1 VTDIGKEQDVMK
13 RVFGLETEYGITLS
27 GAETVDVV
35 AESIELVR
43 RYTENGALMK
53 WDYELEDPHLDAR
66 GFRARELLQ
75 DTDESAYYEIDKRRP
90 LSFEEIKSDLVLS
103 NGARFYNDHAH
114 PEYSTPECTTLRE
127 IVAQDKAGERILEEC
142 ARRRNQKLPSG
153 FEVRL
158 YKNNTDF
165 AGHSYGCHDNYLMRR
180 DIAWDRIVAGMLP
193 FLITRQIFAGAG
205 KMGIEAESG
214 QGEPGIYQIS
224 QRADFFSVVVSID
237 TMNRRPLINT
247 RDEPHVDAS
256 RYRRFHVILGDS
268 NMSEWATAMK
278 IGITALML
286 DLIERGEAPQ
296 LEIAQPVDANKSI
309 SRDQTYDWII
319 ELKDGRKISAIDVQ
333 RIYLRA
339 ASKLDP
345 PSSGFGSLGN
355 GEEWGWILREW
366 ENVLNDLERD
376 VTATRDRIDWVAKKF
391 LLDALQE
398 EEKLVWSDPWL
409 QSIDLEYH
417 NLDLDQGLYYE
428 LVRKGLMR
436 RITSE
441 EEIKT
446 AIFTPPETTRAFF
459 RGRAVARFNDEIS
472 SIQWDEIV
480 FGNGAQSYRIAL
492 PEAAMNARLDALN
505 HAARNGKDFA
515 EFMNAVSQI
524 D

>member
-1 VTDIGKEQDVMK
+1 M
-13 RVFGLETEYGITLS
+13 RHVFGLETEYGITLC

-43 RYTENGALMK
+43 RYTDHGALMK
-53 WDYELEDPHLDAR
+53 WDYDLEDPHLDAR

-114 PEYSTPECTTLRE
+114 PEYSTPECTTLQQ
-127 IVAQDKAGERILEEC
+127 IAAQDKAGERILAEC
-142 ARRRNQKLPSG
+142 ARRRNQKLPPG
-153 FEVRL
+153 YEVRL

-165 AGHSYGCHDNYLMRR
+165 ASHSYGCHDNYLMSR
-180 DIAWDRIVAGMLP
+180 DIAWDRIVAGILP

-205 KMGIEAESG
+205 KMGVEGETS
-214 QGEPGIYQIS
+214 QGDPGTYQIS

-237 TMNRRPLINT
+237 TMNRRPLVNT

-278 IGITALML
+278 IGTTALVL

-296 LEIAQPVDANKSI
+296 LEIAQPVEANKSI

-333 RIYLRA
+333 RIYLEKALKYCDRTDQESA
-339 ASKLDP
+339 WL
-345 PSSGFGSLGN
+345 LQ
-355 GEEWGWILREW
+355 EW
-366 ENVLNDLERD
+366 EGILNDLEVDAMRC
-376 VTATRDRIDWVAKKF
+376 VDRIDWVAKKY
-391 LLDALQE
+391 LLNTFQE
-398 EEKLVWSDPWL
+398 SEGLSWTDPWL

-417 NLDLDQGLYYE
+417 NIAWEQGLYYE
-428 LVRKGLMR
+428 LVRENQVR
-436 RITSE
+436 RILKE
-441 EEIKT
+441 DEIKT
-446 AIFTPPETTRAFF
+446 AIFMPPETTRAYF
-459 RGRAVARFNDEIS
+459 RGRAVARFTPKIHT
-472 SIQWDEIV
+472 IHWDEIV
-480 FGNGAQSYRIAL
+480 FGQDSGQRRVSF
-492 PEAAMNARLDALN
+492 N
-505 HAARNGKDFA
+505 HASDDERIDRLNSLIREANNYEDFLGRL
-515 EFMNAVSQI
+515 EKFT
-524 D
+524 

>member
-1 VTDIGKEQDVMK
+1 MR

-43 RYTENGALMK
+43 RYTEHGALMK
-53 WDYELEDPHLDAR
+53 WDYELEDPHLDVR

-75 DTDESAYYEIDKRRP
+75 DTDESAYYEIDKNRP

-114 PEYSTPECTTLRE
+114 PEYSTPECTTLRQ
-127 IVAQDKAGERILEEC
+127 IIAQDKAGERILAEC
-142 ARRRNQKLPSG
+142 ARRRNQKLPSAN
-153 FEVRL
+153 EVRL

-165 AGHSYGCHDNYLMRR
+165 FGHSYGCHDNYLVSREV
-180 DIAWDRIVAGMLP
+180 AWDRIVAGILP

-205 KMGIEAESG
+205 KMGTEAESAS
-214 QGEPGIYQIS
+214 GEPGAFQIS
-224 QRADFFSVVVSID
+224 QRADFFSVLVSID
-237 TMNRRPLINT
+237 TMNRGPLINT

-278 IGITALML
+278 IGTTSLIL

-333 RIYLRA
+333 RVYLRA
-339 ASKLDP
+339 AA
-345 PSSGFGSLGN
+345 GIE
-355 GEEWGWILREW
+355 GESADEDRQLILREW

-376 VTATRDRIDWVAKKF
+376 PMTTRDRVDWAAKKF
-391 LLDALQE
+391 LLNALQE
-398 EEKLVWSDPWL
+398 EEKLSWSDPWL

-417 NLDLDQGLYYE
+417 NVDLESGLYYE
-428 LVRKGLMR
+428 LARQGSIR
-436 RITSE
+436 RLAKE
-441 EEIKT
+441 EEMKT

-459 RGRAVARFNDEIS
+459 RG
-472 SIQWDEIV
+472 
-480 FGNGAQSYRIAL
+480 
-492 PEAAMNARLDALN
+492 
-505 HAARNGKDFA
+505 
-515 EFMNAVSQI
+515 
-524 D
+524 

>member
-1 VTDIGKEQDVMK
+1 MK

-114 PEYSTPECTTLRE
+114 PEYSTPECTTLRQ

-142 ARRRNQKLPSG
+142 ARRRNQKLPHG

-193 FLITRQIFAGAG
+193 FLITRQIFVGAG
-205 KMGIEAESG
+205 KMGIEAESA
-214 QGEPGIYQIS
+214 QGEPGVYQIS

-278 IGITALML
+278 IGTTALML

-333 RIYLRA
+333 RIYLHA

-345 PSSGFGSLGN
+345 SSSGFGSLGN

-376 VTATRDRIDWVAKKF
+376 VTATGDRIDWVAKKF

-417 NLDLDQGLYYE
+417 NLDLDHGLYYE

>member
-1 VTDIGKEQDVMK
+1 VTSEKKHDVMK
-13 RVFGLETEYGITLS
+13 RVFGLETEYGITLG

-114 PEYSTPECTTLRE
+114 PEYSTPECTTLQQ
-127 IVAQDKAGERILEEC
+127 IVAQDKAGERILAEC

-180 DIAWDRIVAGMLP
+180 DVAWDRIVAGMLP
-193 FLITRQIFAGAG
+193 FLITRQIFGGAG
-205 KMGIEAESG
+205 KMGIEAESA
-214 QGEPGIYQIS
+214 QSEPGVYQIS

-278 IGITALML
+278 IGTTALML
-286 DLIERGEAPQ
+286 DLIERGEAPE

-339 ASKLDP
+339 ASKVD
-345 PSSGFGSLGN
+345 N
-355 GEEWGWILREW
+355 GANEDRQWILREW
-366 ENVLNDLERD
+366 ENVLNDLERE
-376 VTATRDRIDWVAKKF
+376 VMSTRDRIDWAAKKF
-391 LLDALQE
+391 LLDALQQ
-398 EEKLVWSDPWL
+398 EEKLSWSDPWL

-428 LVRKGLMR
+428 LLRKGLMR
-436 RITSE
+436 RVTNE
-441 EEIKT
+441 EEIKA
-446 AIFTPPETTRAFF
+446 AIFNPPETTRAFF

-480 FGNGAQSYRIAL
+480 FTNQANSFRVAL
-492 PEAAMNARLDALN
+492 PEAAMNARLEALN
-505 HAARNGKDFA
+505 HAARNGKDFS
-515 EFMNAVSQI
+515 EFLSAVLQI
-524 D
+524 N

>member
-1 VTDIGKEQDVMK
+1 MK
-13 RVFGLETEYGITLS
+13 RVFGLETEYGITLG

-53 WDYELEDPHLDAR
+53 WDYDLEDPHLDAR

-114 PEYSTPECTTLRE
+114 PEYSTPECTTLHQ
-127 IVAQDKAGERILEEC
+127 IVAQDKAGERILAEC
-142 ARRRNQKLPSG
+142 ARRRNQKLPPG

-165 AGHSYGCHDNYLMRR
+165 AGHSYGCHDNYLMKR
-180 DIAWDRIVAGMLP
+180 DVAWDRIVAGMLP

-205 KMGIEAESG
+205 KMGIEAESS
-214 QGEPGIYQIS
+214 QSEPGVFQIS

-278 IGITALML
+278 IGTTALML
-286 DLIERGEAPQ
+286 DLIERGEVPG

-339 ASKLDP
+339 ASKLDE
-345 PSSGFGSLGN
+345 SQH
-355 GEEWGWILREW
+355 EDCRWILQEW

-376 VTATRDRIDWVAKKF
+376 VMSTRDRIDWAAKKF
-391 LLDALQE
+391 LLETLQAD
-398 EEKLVWSDPWL
+398 EKLSWTDPWL

-417 NLDLDQGLYYE
+417 NLDLDHGLYYE
-428 LVRKGLMR
+428 LLRKGLMR
-436 RITSE
+436 RISNE
-441 EEIKT
+441 EEIKA
-446 AIFTPPETTRAFF
+446 AIFNPPETTRAFF
-459 RGRAVARFNDEIS
+459 RGRSVARFNDEIS

-480 FGNGAQSYRIAL
+480 FTNQANSFRVAL
-492 PEAAMNARLDALN
+492 PEAALNARLDSLN
-505 HAARNGKDFA
+505 LAARNGRNFS
-515 EFMNAVSQI
+515 EFLNAILQI
-524 D
+524 K

>member
-1 VTDIGKEQDVMK
+1 VSWPGDIGKEQDPMK

-27 GAETVDVV
+27 GAESVDVV

-114 PEYSTPECTTLRE
+114 PEYSTPECTTLRQ
-127 IVAQDKAGERILEEC
+127 IVAQDKAGERILAEC
-142 ARRRNQKLPSG
+142 ARRRNQKLPAG

-205 KMGIEAESG
+205 KMGVEAESAQG
-214 QGEPGIYQIS
+214 QPGVYQIS

-278 IGITALML
+278 VGTTSLILE
-286 DLIERGEAPQ
+286 LIEHGEAPQ

-309 SRDQTYDWII
+309 SRDRTYDWII

-339 ASKLDP
+339 ASKLNTH
-345 PSSGFGSLGN
+345 PS
-355 GEEWGWILREW
+355 EDRQWILREW

-376 VTATRDRIDWVAKKF
+376 VMSTRDRIDWTAKKF

-398 EEKLVWSDPWL
+398 EEKLSWSDPWL

-417 NLDLDQGLYYE
+417 DLDLDQGLYYE
-428 LVRKGLMR
+428 LLRKGLMR
-436 RITSE
+436 RVTNE
-441 EEIKT
+441 EEIK
-446 AIFTPPETTRAFF
+446 ASIFNPPETTRAFF

-480 FGNGAQSYRIAL
+480 FTNQANSFRVAL

-505 HAARNGKDFA
+505 HAARNGKDFS
-515 EFMNAVSQI
+515 EFLSAVMQI

>member
-1 VTDIGKEQDVMK
+1 MK

-27 GAETVDVV
+27 GADTVDVV

-43 RYTENGALMK
+43 RYTDHGALMK

-114 PEYSTPECTTLRE
+114 PEYSTPECTTLRQ
-127 IVAQDKAGERILEEC
+127 IVAQDKAGERILAEC

-153 FEVRL
+153 YEVQL

-165 AGHSYGCHDNYLMRR
+165 SGHSYGCHDNYLMSR
-180 DIAWDRIVAGMLP
+180 DIAWDQIVAGILP
-193 FLITRQIFAGAG
+193 FLVTRQIFAGAG
-205 KMGIEAESG
+205 KMGVEAESG
-214 QGEPGIYQIS
+214 QSEPGVYQIS

-278 IGITALML
+278 IGTTALVL

-339 ASKLDP
+339 VGRMDPLRSGARAS
-345 PSSGFGSLGN
+345 
-355 GEEWGWILREW
+355 EEERAWILCEW

-376 VTATRDRIDWVAKKF
+376 VMSARDRVDWAAKKF

-398 EEKLVWSDPWL
+398 EEKLSWSDPWL

-417 NLDLDQGLYYE
+417 NLDLDRGLYYE
-428 LVRKGLMR
+428 LLRKGLMR
-436 RITSE
+436 RVTTE
-441 EEIKT
+441 DEIKA
-446 AIFTPPETTRAFF
+446 AIFNPPETTRAFF

-480 FGNGAQSYRIAL
+480 FANGAHSCRVAL
-492 PEAAMNARLDALN
+492 PEAAMNPRLEALN
-505 HAARNGKDFA
+505 HAARNGKDFS
-515 EFMNAVSQI
+515 EFMSAIAQI